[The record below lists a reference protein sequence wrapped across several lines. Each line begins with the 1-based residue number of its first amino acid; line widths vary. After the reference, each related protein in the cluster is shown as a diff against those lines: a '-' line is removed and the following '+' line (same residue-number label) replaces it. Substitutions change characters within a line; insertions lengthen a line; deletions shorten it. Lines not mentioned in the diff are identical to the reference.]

1 MISSKYQSIGKRGEP
16 HFKDAMR
23 RGHIGPT
30 STTTKGT
37 RMAQQYDVKRQID
50 TVFSIANTLRGT
62 YQPDK
67 YRDVIIPMVILR
79 RLECALA
86 ATKDAVCETY
96 EANPK
101 TPDAI
106 LRNKSGYAFY
116 NTSRY
121 TLSKLLAQPSQLK
134 TNLKTYIEG
143 FSPNIKEIF
152 TDLEF
157 DKQIDKMAKGSKLT
171 GVVRKF
177 SELDLDP
184 AQVNNVAMGY
194 MFEEVIRR
202 FSENAEAGDHYTPR
216 EVVRLVT
223 RLALAEGCE
232 DLNTPGKVVK
242 VGDFACGTG
251 GMLSVA
257 KEQLDELCP
266 EADIYLYGQEIIPD
280 THAVALADML
290 IKGQRAEN
298 IRCADTMKSD
308 CFPQDKMRLILMN
321 PPFGQA
327 WGGKDAGDGVEKAVT
342 AEAKKLDSRF
352 PWGLPAK
359 SDMQLLFMQHV
370 LYKLD
375 DEAGRACVISNGSP
389 LFSGGTSSGES
400 QIRRNI
406 LENDY
411 LEAIIGLPGD
421 LFYNTGIGIYIWVLS
436 KNKAPRRKDKVQ
448 LIDATD
454 KWEKMRRSLGN
465 KRKYITP
472 EQIDEIVA
480 LYTAFEENDHS
491 HILLTSEFLY
501 KEYTIKQPLQRSYQI
516 TEERIN
522 ALAEGK
528 FADGFHNP
536 AKLEELSLI
545 DEADR
550 NEKQKKLYAQLTEA
564 EPVFEQMLEIL
575 RANTMAEKTTDHV
588 AFTAQVKSLL
598 AELPDYRKGETT
610 AQRKAVIVKVVDAMS
625 EMDKTAPLR
634 HKRDGSVEYDDATKD
649 TETVKLSENVEDYCE
664 REVYPY
670 VPDAKWFDEETVKAV
685 KTGAEIP
692 FTRYFYQYTE
702 PESSDDLLAQFNDL
716 EAKLKELMG

>member
-1 MISSKYQSIGKRGEP
+1 MP
-16 HFKDAMR
+16 
-23 RGHIGPT
+23 
-30 STTTKGT
+30 
-37 RMAQQYDVKRQID
+37 QQYDVKRQID
-50 TVFSIANTLRGT
+50 TVFSIANTLRST

-67 YRDVIIPMVILR
+67 YRDVILPMVILR

-86 ATKDAVCETY
+86 ATKDAVCLAFEN
-96 EANPK
+96 NPQ

-121 TLSKLLAQPSQLK
+121 TLAKLLGDAPHLR
-134 TNLKTYIEG
+134 TNLKTYVQG

-152 TDLEF
+152 SDLEF
-157 DKQIDKMAKGSKLT
+157 DKQIDKMANGGNLT

-184 AQVNNVAMGY
+184 AAVNNVAMGY
-194 MFEEVIRR
+194 MFEEIIRR

-232 DLNTPGKVVK
+232 DLKVPGKVIK

-266 EADIYLYGQEIIPD
+266 QADVYLYGQEIVPD
-280 THAVALADML
+280 THAIALADML

-298 IRCADTMKSD
+298 IRRADTMKQD
-308 CFPQDKMRLILMN
+308 CFPADKMRLILMN

-327 WGGKDAGDGVEKAVT
+327 WGGNDAGDGVQDAV
-342 AEAKKLDSRF
+342 ENESKKLDSRF

-375 DEAGRACVISNGSP
+375 DEVGRACIISNGNP

-400 QIRRNI
+400 QIRRRM

-411 LEAIIGLPGD
+411 VEAIVGLSGD

-436 KNKAPRRKDKVQ
+436 KNKVPRRKGMVQ
-448 LIDATD
+448 LIDATGM
-454 KWEKMRRSLGN
+454 WTKMRRSLGN
-465 KRKYITP
+465 KRKYIADD
-472 EQIDEIVA
+472 QIDQIVS
-480 LYTAFEENDHS
+480 LYTSFEEGEHS
-491 HILLTSEFLY
+491 RILPVEEFLY
-501 KEYTIKQPLQRSYQI
+501 KEYVIRQPLQRSYQI
-516 TEERIN
+516 TEERI
-522 ALAEGK
+522 AKLAEGK
-528 FADGFHNP
+528 FANGFHDP
-536 AKLEELSLI
+536 AKLEELSLRDI
-545 DEADR
+545 ADMSSKDR
-550 NEKQKKLYAQLTEA
+550 TLYEQLVNA
-564 EPVFEQMLEIL
+564 ESIFEQMLDIL
-575 RANTMAEKTTDHV
+575 RAHVMDEKTTDCK
-588 AFTAQVKSLL
+588 AFTAKVKSLL
-598 AELPDYRKGETT
+598 ADLPDYRKGETSS
-610 AQRKAVIVKVVDAMS
+610 QRKAVVGKVVNAMS

-634 HKRDGSVEYDDATKD
+634 YKRDGSIEYDDATKD
-649 TETVKLSENVEDYCE
+649 TEIVKLTENVEDYCA

-670 VPDAKWFDEETVKAV
+670 VPDAKWFDDEAEGVV
-685 KTGAEIP
+685 KTGAEIS
-692 FTRYFYQYTE
+692 FTRYFYKYEQ
-702 PESSDDLLAQFNDL
+702 PENSDDLLAQFNDL
-716 EAKLKELMG
+716 EAQLRELMG